1 MKPGNA
7 GGGKWPQLKA
17 NARSDEDGGIDVSL
31 TTPASVQKLQT
42 ALHGKAKESP
52 DFRFYALYDKVY
64 RKDVLAFAYEC
75 CKANGGAAG
84 VDGQTFEDIEAYGEE
99 RWLDE
104 LAQELKS
111 RTYQPLP
118 VRRVYIPKPDGKQRP
133 LGVPA
138 IRDRA
143 AEMAAVLVLEP
154 IFEADLQPEQY
165 AYRRDRSA
173 LDAVRHVHKLI
184 NTGHG
189 EIVDTD
195 LSSYFDTLPHSDLLK
210 SVARRVV
217 DGAMLHLIKMW
228 LEAPVEETD
237 ERGNKRRSTR
247 NRDEGRGTPQGSP
260 ISPLLSNLYMRR
272 FVLGWKKLGHE
283 KRLKAY
289 IVNYADDLVICCR
302 SKAEEALTTM
312 RDMMSKLKLTV
323 NGKKTRVCK
332 LPEEK
337 FDFLGYTFGR
347 CYSTKTGRTYLGTTP
362 SKKRVQRICASISDE
377 TGRNKTTLA
386 AEEIVK
392 KLNQMLNGWANYFCL
407 GPVSKAYR
415 AVDQH
420 TRKRLR
426 QWLCIKHKVRW
437 PGKKQFPTV
446 SFYEVLG
453 LVSLTERT
461 ASLPWAKP

>member
-1 MKPGNA
+1 MN
-7 GGGKWPQLKA
+7 
-17 NARSDEDGGIDVSL
+17 L
-31 TTPASVQKLQT
+31 TTPLSVQKLQT
-42 ALHGKAKESP
+42 ALHDKAKGSP
-52 DFRFYALYDKVY
+52 SFRFYALYDKVY

-75 CKANGGAAG
+75 CKANKGAAG
-84 VDGQTFEDIEAYGEE
+84 VDGQSFEGIEEYGVE

-104 LAQELKS
+104 LAEELKS
-111 RTYQPLP
+111 RTYRPLP

-133 LGVPA
+133 LGVPT
-138 IRDRA
+138 IRDRTV
-143 AEMAAVLVLEP
+143 ETAAVLVLEP

-173 LDAVRHVHKLI
+173 LDAVRQVHKLI

-189 EIVDTD
+189 EVVDAD
-195 LSSYFDTLPHSDLLK
+195 LSSYFDSLPHAELLK

-237 ERGNKRRSTR
+237 EHGKKHRSTR
-247 NRDEGRGTPQGSP
+247 NRDEGRGTPQGAP

-283 KRLKAY
+283 KRLSAY

-302 SKAEEALTTM
+302 GNAEEALAAM
-312 RDMMSKLKLTV
+312 RDIMRKLKLTV
-323 NGKKTRVCK
+323 NETKTRVCR

-347 CYSTKTGRTYLGTTP
+347 CYSPKTGRAYMGTVP
-362 SKKRVQRICASISDE
+362 SKKRVIRICEAISSE
-377 TGRNKTTLA
+377 TGRNKTLLDQETVVGTL
-386 AEEIVK
+386 
-392 KLNQMLNGWANYFCL
+392 NRMMTGWANYFCL

-415 AVDQH
+415 AVERH
-420 TRKRLR
+420 ARKRLR
-426 QWLCIKHKVRW
+426 QWLCAKHKVSW
-437 PGKKQFPTV
+437 PATKQYP
-446 SFYEVLG
+446 EAALHDGLG
-453 LVSLTERT
+453 LVRLTTRT
-461 ASLPWAKP
+461 RSFPWATS

>member
-1 MKPGNA
+1 M
-7 GGGKWPQLKA
+7 
-17 NARSDEDGGIDVSL
+17 SL
-31 TTPASVQKLQT
+31 TTPEGVQKLQA
-42 ALHGKAKESP
+42 ALHDKAKKSS

-64 RKDVLAFAYEC
+64 RKDVLTFAYAC
-75 CKANGGAAG
+75 SKANGGAAG
-84 VDGQTFEDIEAYGEE
+84 VDDQTFEDIEAYGAE

-104 LAQELKS
+104 LTQELKR
-111 RTYQPLP
+111 RTYRPLP
-118 VRRVYIPKPDGKQRP
+118 VRRVYIPKPDGKKQRP

-138 IRDRA
+138 IRDRVVM
-143 AEMAAVLVLEP
+143 MAAVSVLEP

-165 AYRRDRSA
+165 AYRRGRSA

-189 EIVDTD
+189 EIVDAD
-195 LSSYFDTLPHSDLLK
+195 LASYFDLLPHSELLK

-228 LEAPVEETD
+228 LKAPVEETD
-237 ERGNKRRSTR
+237 DRGRKHRSTR

-283 KRLKAY
+283 KRLGAY

-302 SKAEEALTTM
+302 GRAEEAMATM
-312 RDMMSKLKLTV
+312 RVMMTKLKLTV
-323 NGKKTRVCK
+323 NETKTRVAK

-347 CYSTKTGRTYLGTTP
+347 CFSPKTGRTFLGTTP
-362 SKKRVQRICASISDE
+362 SKTRVQRICAAIGTE
-377 TGRNKTTLA
+377 TGQTKLPLEPEKVVETL
-386 AEEIVK
+386 
-392 KLNQMLNGWANYFCL
+392 NRMMNGWANYFCL

-415 AVDQH
+415 AVDRH
-420 TRKRLR
+420 ARKRLR
-426 QWLCIKHKVRW
+426 QWLCAKHKVSW
-437 PGKKQFPTV
+437 PATGKFSEACMHDT
-446 SFYEVLG
+446 FG
-453 LVSLTERT
+453 LVRLTGRT
-461 ASLPWAKP
+461 HSFSWAKP

>member
-1 MKPGNA
+1 M
-7 GGGKWPQLKA
+7 
-17 NARSDEDGGIDVSL
+17 SL
-31 TTPASVQKLQT
+31 STPESVQKLQR
-42 ALHGKAKESP
+42 ALHDKAKEAP
-52 DFRFYALYDKVY
+52 NFRFYALYDKVY
-64 RKDVLAFAYEC
+64 RKDVLAFAYER

-84 VDGQTFEDIEAYGEE
+84 VDGQTFEDIEAYGKE

-104 LAQELKS
+104 LAQELKE

-165 AYRRDRSA
+165 AYRKDRSA
-173 LDAVRHVHKLI
+173 LDAVKHVHKLI

-189 EIVDTD
+189 EIVDAD
-195 LSSYFDTLPHSDLLK
+195 LSSYFDTLPHSELLK

-237 ERGNKRRSTR
+237 ERGNKRRNTR
-247 NRDEGRGTPQGSP
+247 NRDEGRGSPQGSP

-272 FVLGWKKLGHE
+272 FVLGWKKLGYE

-302 SKAEEALTTM
+302 GKAEEALATM

-323 NGKKTRVCK
+323 NEKKTRVCE

-347 CYSTKTGRTYLGTTP
+347 CFSPKTGRAYLGTTP
-362 SKKRVQRICASISDE
+362 SKKRVQRICAAISEE
-377 TGRNKTTLA
+377 TRRSTTQRDRKTVVATL
-386 AEEIVK
+386 
-392 KLNQMLNGWANYFCL
+392 NRMMTGWANYFCL
-407 GPVSKAYR
+407 GPVSKAYQ
-415 AVDQH
+415 AVERH
-420 TRKRLR
+420 SRRRLR
-426 QWLCIKHKVRW
+426 QWMRAKHNWRKSAT
-437 PGKKQFPTV
+437 KKYSEAALHEKF
-446 SFYEVLG
+446 G
-453 LVSLTERT
+453 LVRLTRRPRNF
-461 ASLPWAKP
+461 PWATS